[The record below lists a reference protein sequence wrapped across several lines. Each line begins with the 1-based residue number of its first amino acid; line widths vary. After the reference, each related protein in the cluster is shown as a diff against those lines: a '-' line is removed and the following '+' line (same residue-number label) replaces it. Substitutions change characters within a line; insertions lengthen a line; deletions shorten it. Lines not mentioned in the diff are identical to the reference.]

1 MVQLSNAAIRM
12 STVDRTKQELNW
24 YDGGI
29 YLCTNAFRSFRIA
42 AQIEAECKRRNIKY
56 KSFSVKELSMAR
68 GDVSNGVVM
77 SDYNIYKIGIHRSWE
92 TTALEKKQLA
102 DWAVTT
108 FNNKEGPLCPHDPI
122 SYNVWIQP
130 SSDVMNPIT
139 MTEAEY
145 DLGLE
150 THWV

>member
-1 MVQLSNAAIRM
+1 MVQLSNAAMRM

-29 YLCTNAFRSFRIA
+29 YLCTIDFRIVDK
-42 AQIEAECKRRNIKY
+42 IEAECQRRKIDYNSI
-56 KSFSVKELSMAR
+56 SVKELSMAK
-68 GDVSNGVVM
+68 DEVSEGVVM
-77 SDYNIYKIGIHRSWE
+77 SDYGIHKIGIHMSWK

-108 FNNKEGPLCPHDPI
+108 FNDKEGPIWPRDPI

-130 SSDVMNPIT
+130 SCDVMNPIT
-139 MTEAEY
+139 MTEEEY
-145 DLGLE
+145 NLGLE